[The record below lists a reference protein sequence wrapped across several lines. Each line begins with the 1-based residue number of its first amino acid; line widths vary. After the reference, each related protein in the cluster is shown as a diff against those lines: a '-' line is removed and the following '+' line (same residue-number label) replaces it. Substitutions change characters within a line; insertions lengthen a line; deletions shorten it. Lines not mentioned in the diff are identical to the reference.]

1 MSSGQLVGLLR
12 CDGQPR
18 VVRENE
24 KKKGLVILLMDGID
38 DGGMV

>member
-1 MSSGQLVGLLR
+1 MGLLG

-18 VVRENE
+18 VVRESE
-24 KKKGLVILLMDGID
+24 KKNGLVILLMDGID

>member
-18 VVRENE
+18 IVSESE
-24 KKKGLVILLMDGID
+24 KKKWASDLAHGWRR
-38 DGGMV
+38 